1 MFSNII
7 WYIVVFAVIG
17 FSFFWIL
24 FSLRDKSKRTERNG
38 VFCTLI
44 IIYSVFFWYFF
55 HPFWTEKWLD
65 IFETEGL
72 YLRTSNFICGLIYIG
87 GFVIKVKLWNRLYPF
102 DWLDRE
108 GRWPI
113 SLSRQLGCHP
123 TFGEGALLIHWCNN
137 YSHNYCKNE
146 MH

>member
-1 MFSNII
+1 MMINKIILLAILAIVLLSGVLAFESRLSSQIVKLQLRLRMFSNII
-7 WYIVVFAVIG
+7 WYIIVFAVIG
-17 FSFFWIL
+17 FSVFWIL

-65 IFETEGL
+65 IFETGGL

-102 DWLDRE
+102 D
-108 GRWPI
+108 
-113 SLSRQLGCHP
+113 
-123 TFGEGALLIHWCNN
+123 
-137 YSHNYCKNE
+137 
-146 MH
+146 